1 MVEIN
6 LAVELWGQIPSW
18 QKKLH
23 SSVIKYNKI
32 LKGYM
37 EPKYRIYINDNLIT
51 ERSWT
56 WENDILLNENIWIY
70 GKHDTDYILQ
80 LESIVFV
87 PEQAVFK
94 FSNFRVLNHGLTL
107 NSIEDTVINFKTHKY
122 NIKELANETQ

>member
-1 MVEIN
+1 MIEIN
-6 LAVELWGQIPSW
+6 LAVELWGQIPNW
-18 QKKLH
+18 QKVLH
-23 SSVIKYNKI
+23 SSVTKSSRIP
-32 LKGYM
+32 KGYI

-56 WENDILLNENIWIY
+56 WENNILLDENIWIY
-70 GKHDTDYILQ
+70 GEHDTDYILH

-94 FSNFRVLNHGLTL
+94 FSNFRGLNHNLTL

-122 NIKELANETQ
+122 NIEELANEN